1 MKLAGGCHCGSVRF
15 TCDGEISWAGHCH
28 CRDCQLT
35 SGAPLVTWITMPRAA
50 IEITGTRRIYR
61 SSSHG
66 LRSFCPHCGALLFFE
81 SDEPGRLPTSIDI
94 AVACLDEP
102 DRIKPEVN
110 IFVPSRPKF
119 MKGFDAEL
127 PSYDRNSP
135 GQE

>member
-1 MKLAGGCHCGSVRF
+1 
-15 TCDGEISWAGHCH
+15 
-28 CRDCQLT
+28 
-35 SGAPLVTWITMPRAA
+35 MPRAA
-50 IEITGTRRIYR
+50 IEITGTRRLYR

-81 SDEPGRLPTSIDI
+81 SDEPGHLPTSIDI